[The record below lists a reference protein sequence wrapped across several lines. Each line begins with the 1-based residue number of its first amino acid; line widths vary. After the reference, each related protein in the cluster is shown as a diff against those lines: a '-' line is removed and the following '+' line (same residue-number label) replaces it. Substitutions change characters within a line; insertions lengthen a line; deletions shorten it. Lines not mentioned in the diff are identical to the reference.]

1 MGYLYNHWVVSGLI
15 KKDSIIN
22 KIIDAE
28 TLLLDVK
35 MRNNK
40 SNDDYRNIIM
50 LIIDVT
56 FDII

>member
-1 MGYLYNHWVVSGLI
+1 MEYLYNHWVVSGLI
-15 KKDSIIN
+15 KKDNIIN
-22 KIIDAE
+22 KIIDAD

-35 MRNNK
+35 MGNNK

>member
-15 KKDSIIN
+15 KKDNIIN

-35 MRNNK
+35 MGNNK

>member
-1 MGYLYNHWVVSGLI
+1 MGYLYNHCVVSELI
-15 KKDSIIN
+15 KKNSIIN
-22 KIIDAE
+22 ETIDDA

-35 MRNNK
+35 MGNNK
-40 SNDDYRNIIM
+40 LDDYSMNVIM

>member
-35 MRNNK
+35 MGNNK

>member
-1 MGYLYNHWVVSGLI
+1 MWYLYNHCVVSRLI

-22 KIIDAE
+22 KIIDAD

-35 MRNNK
+35 MGNNK

>member
-1 MGYLYNHWVVSGLI
+1 MGYSYNHCVVSGLI

-22 KIIDAE
+22 KIIDAD

-35 MRNNK
+35 MGNNK

-50 LIIDVT
+50 LMLDVT

>member
-22 KIIDAE
+22 KIIDAK

-35 MRNNK
+35 MGNNK

-50 LIIDVT
+50 LIIDVI